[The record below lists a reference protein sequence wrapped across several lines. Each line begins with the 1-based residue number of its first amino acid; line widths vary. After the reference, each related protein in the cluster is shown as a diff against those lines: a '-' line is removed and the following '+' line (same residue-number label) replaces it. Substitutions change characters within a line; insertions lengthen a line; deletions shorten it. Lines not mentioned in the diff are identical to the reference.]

1 MYVQSNGEILLCN
14 FIKIMIELYW
24 IGNIEIFVRIDLS
37 LYFGNGF
44 VVSIVDIILINEM
57 KENSVI
63 KYRKGC

>member
-1 MYVQSNGEILLCN
+1 
-14 FIKIMIELYW
+14 MIELYW

-63 KYRKGC
+63 KYKKGC